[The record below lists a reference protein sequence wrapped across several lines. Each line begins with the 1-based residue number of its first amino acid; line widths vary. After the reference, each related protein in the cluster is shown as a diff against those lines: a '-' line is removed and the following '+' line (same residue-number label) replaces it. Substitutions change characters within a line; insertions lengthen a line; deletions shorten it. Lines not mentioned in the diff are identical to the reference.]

1 MSVSESKSD
10 DVSLVAKKQGV
21 IRRSY
26 SKEEDVKILNFIIK
40 NKRFSDIRG
49 NELWKVIEARH
60 LLEDRSWQSMK
71 ERFRKIILPKISQYD
86 LDPAIASKF
95 NKVEKKEK
103 HKRRFRGKF

>member
-10 DVSLVAKKQGV
+10 DVSLVAKKQSV
-21 IRRSY
+21 VRRSY

>member
-10 DVSLVAKKQGV
+10 DVSLVAKKMGV
-21 IRRSY
+21 VRRSY

-40 NKRFSDIRG
+40 NKRG